1 MAWNQSGGNRP
12 GGGATPP
19 GLEDLLRRLNAVFG
33 DGGGGIRPARLV
45 GWLMAM
51 MLALWCLLGVYQVG
65 PAEQAAVFRLG
76 RLLAVHDAGLYWS
89 PPFVDAVRK
98 FSLSRLEQASVATSV
113 VTGDADIASVSLA
126 VDYRIADAQAY
137 LLHAADP
144 ESLLMHA
151 TESALHRVAAGR
163 AMEQLLA
170 ADHAGLATDVQRLL
184 QAELDRYQAGLVV
197 ARVSLAEVLP
207 PPEVKAAFDDVAQAR
222 EDSARVQSE
231 AEKQEA
237 GLVPAAQTKAASM
250 LADADAYR
258 RETVDRAR
266 ADAARFAGILAEYR
280 RAPAVT
286 RDRLYYETMES
297 VLQKTRAMI
306 VDGRGEEAFSL
317 PLDKLVLPPAVP
329 EKASAPAEVKK

>member
-12 GGGATPP
+12 GGGAPP
-19 GLEDLLRRLNAVFG
+19 GLDDLLRRLNAVFG
-33 DGGGGIRPARLV
+33 DGGGGIRPARLA
-45 GWLMAM
+45 GWLVAMA
-51 MLALWCLLGVYQVG
+51 LTLWCLLGVYQAG
-65 PAEQAAVFRLG
+65 PAEQAAVFRFG
-76 RLLAVHDAGLYWS
+76 RLLAVRDAGLYWS
-89 PPFVDAVRK
+89 PPFVDVVRK

-113 VTGDADIASVSLA
+113 VTGDGDIASVSLT
-126 VDYRIADAQAY
+126 VDYRIADARAY
-137 LLHAADP
+137 LLRAADP

-151 TESALHRVAAGR
+151 TESALHRAAAGR
-163 AMEQLLA
+163 SMEQLLA
-170 ADHAGLATDVQRLL
+170 ADHAGLALEVQHQL
-184 QAELDRYQAGLVV
+184 QAELDRYQSGLAV

-207 PPEVKAAFDDVAQAR
+207 PPQVKAAFDDVAQAR
-222 EDSARVQSE
+222 EDGARLQSE
-231 AEKQEA
+231 AEKQVA
-237 GLVPAAQTKAASM
+237 GLVPAAQAKAASL
-250 LADADAYR
+250 LADADAYH

-306 VDGRGEEAFSL
+306 VDGHGNEAFSL

-329 EKASAPAEVKK
+329 GKAPPAAEVRK

>member
-12 GGGATPP
+12 GGATPP
-19 GLEDLLRRLNAVFG
+19 GLDDLLRRLNAVFG
-33 DGGGGIRPARLV
+33 DGGGGMHPARLA
-45 GWLMAM
+45 GWLVAM
-51 MLALWCLLGVYQVG
+51 VATLWCLLGVYQVG

-89 PPFVDAVRK
+89 PPFVDVVRR

-113 VTGDADIASVSLA
+113 VTADTDIASVSLT
-126 VDYRIADAQAY
+126 VDYRIADAQDY
-137 LLHAADP
+137 LLRAADP

-151 TESALHRVAAGR
+151 TESALHRAAAGR
-163 AMEQLLA
+163 SMEQLLA
-170 ADHAGLATDVQRLL
+170 SDHAGLAADVQRLL
-184 QAELDRYQAGLVV
+184 QAELEHYQAGLAVT
-197 ARVSLAEVLP
+197 RVSLVDVLP
-207 PPEVKAAFDDVAQAR
+207 PPQVKAAFDDVAQAR
-222 EDSARVQSE
+222 EDSARAQSE
-231 AEKQEA
+231 AEKQVA
-237 GLVPAAQTKAASM
+237 GLVPAAQTKAASL

-306 VDGRGEEAFSL
+306 VDGHGKEEFSL
-317 PLDKLVLPPAVP
+317 PLDRLVLPPALP
-329 EKASAPAEVKK
+329 EKSPAPAEVKK